1 MSKEDAVLT
10 FEEDISWWKRVA
22 IGMGIILIIPV
33 TSAVIGSVFSLPI
46 NPSWLRAVL
55 LLALIAAW
63 VVSGLKWHKGLIV
76 CIIATVSLLIL
87 AIIRII
93 LGHIEWTELWFKYGG
108 GGGI

>member
-1 MSKEDAVLT
+1 MSK
-10 FEEDISWWKRVA
+10 EEDISWWKRVA